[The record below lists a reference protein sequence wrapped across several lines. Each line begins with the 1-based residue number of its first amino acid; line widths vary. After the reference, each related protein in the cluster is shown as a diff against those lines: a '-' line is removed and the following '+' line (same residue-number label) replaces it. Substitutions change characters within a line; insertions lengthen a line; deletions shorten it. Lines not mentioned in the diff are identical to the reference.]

1 MSDQESTTTATSTP
15 TSHLFPFTS
24 TLEGP
29 INSKEYF
36 QFESTTSL
44 EHKHKTI
51 ETFETKLM
59 GRQLFGYKVELPENV
74 NGITAVFLH
83 YRLKRF

>member
-1 MSDQESTTTATSTP
+1 MSDQEPSTTAATSAP

-36 QFESTTSL
+36 QFEPTASL

-59 GRQLFGYKVELPENV
+59 GRRLFGYNVELPKNV
-74 NGITAVFLH
+74 NGITALFLH
-83 YRLKRF
+83 